1 MNEFWSEVR
10 IILKE
15 KFNES
20 EIKDIIFDTNINE
33 NDLESQTAG
42 DLARE
47 LLSYI
52 HRTYNE
58 QAQRNFVQELKTRRP
73 NAEWPAWPEDHRV
86 AGSDSLEEREV
97 KRNPPSEKNNLTS
110 HSAVKTWHSKISPV
124 MIGSIMLAIV
134 LLILAINKLGNGQIE
149 TAESASSTANIEQA
163 PNSLTPTPTEE
174 PTSPPLES
182 TTNPITITTTKSI
195 ATSEPIATDVPA
207 STEPIATEVPASTYV
222 PENKPAQIEVL
233 NRTGLFVDPD
243 PESARVRF
251 VDGGEILIVLA
262 KNKDR
267 EIDWLYVEKEGE
279 YSGWI
284 KIKHIK
290 QTNKFSYA
298 SIPTISR

>member
-73 NAEWPAWPEDHRV
+73 NVEWPAWPEDRQV
-86 AGSDSLEEREV
+86 AGSDSLEDREV
-97 KRNPPSEKNNLTS
+97 KRNPPSEKANQAT
-110 HSAVKTWHSKISPV
+110 HSTVKSWRSKISPMV
-124 MIGSIMLAIV
+124 IGSITLALV
-134 LLILAINKLGNGQIE
+134 LLILAISQLGDGNIE
-149 TAESASSTANIEQA
+149 TEESAQPAINIEQ
-163 PNSLTPTPTEE
+163 PTHSPTLTPTTE
-174 PTSPPLES
+174 PTPLPLGP
-182 TTNPITITTTKSI
+182 TTSPITIIMTESI
-195 ATSEPIATDVPA
+195 TVSEPIATDMPTPT
-207 STEPIATEVPASTYV
+207 SV

-233 NRTGLFVDPD
+233 NRTGLFVQPD
-243 PESARVRF
+243 AESARVRF

-267 EIDWLYVEKEGE
+267 EFDWLYVEKEDE

-290 QTNKFSYA
+290 QTDKFSYA
-298 SIPTISR
+298 TIPTN